1 MSTMYD
7 IYDPP
12 PAPAFEYASSKRE
25 PLIFTRGDL
34 FCLLS
39 FCLTLLLAAGLAWNT
54 EPTLA
59 VVTAVAGML
68 VIFESWLTALGFL
81 HRCRP
86 LGLRARW
93 TIFLA
98 ALIPWL
104 IVLAIA
110 AAAILG
116 LFRLF
121 DLFG

>member
-1 MSTMYD
+1 MSSTFD

-12 PAPAFEYASSKRE
+12 PAPTLEYAPTKRE

-34 FCLLS
+34 LCLLS
-39 FCLTLLLAAGLAWNT
+39 LCVSLLVAAAVAWNT
-54 EPTLA
+54 EPSLA
-59 VVTAVAGML
+59 VITAIAGML

-86 LGLRARW
+86 LSLKARW

-104 IVLAIA
+104 IGLASA
-110 AAAILG
+110 ASVILG
-116 LFRLF
+116 LFWMF

>member
-1 MSTMYD
+1 MSTVYD

-12 PAPAFEYASSKRE
+12 PAPALDYATAKRE
-25 PLIFTRGDL
+25 PLIFTTGDL
-34 FCLLS
+34 ICLLS
-39 FCLTLLLAAGLAWNT
+39 LCGLLLVVAVVAWRT
-54 EPTLA
+54 EPALA
-59 VVTAVAGML
+59 LVTAVAGML

-86 LGLRARW
+86 LSLKARW

-104 IVLAIA
+104 IGLASA
-110 AAAILG
+110 ASVIVG
-116 LFRLF
+116 LFWVF